1 MVEYEYYTIM
11 IIKNIKL
18 KNFRNYENL
27 DFVLNNRLNI
37 IIGNNAQGKTNI
49 LESIYFLSLTK
60 SFFAVNDKVVIK
72 KNCLYARID
81 GIITSN
87 NGCNNLSIL
96 VNNYGKYLKIGNK
109 EIKKSSDYLGYLKVI
124 LFSPDNIRLLKE
136 GPSIRRRFLNIE
148 ISQLSKR
155 YILILNQFNDLL
167 KQRNEYLKNI
177 RNSLMD
183 KDYMLILNQKFA
195 ELAYQIYNFRNDF
208 IVEINKRIKDIYKS
222 IINID
227 NIEIKYITDVKLND
241 KEIMINEIKDRLDK
255 NYDKEILYGN
265 TLIGPQRDD
274 FSILLNGNDI
284 SSYGSQGQMRIAI
297 LSVKLSEIDI
307 IFNKFGEYPVILL
320 DDIFSELDVDKRNKL
335 IKYLNCDRQVI
346 ITTTD
351 IENINEELVNN
362 AKLFKIDNGKV
373 IETRE
378 GMRDINE
385 Q

>member
-11 IIKNIKL
+11 IIRNIKL

-96 VNNYGKYLKIGNK
+96 VNSCGKYLKIGNK

-177 RNSLMD
+177 RNSLVD

-227 NIEIKYITDVKLND
+227 NIEIKYITDIKLND
-241 KEIMINEIKDRLDK
+241 KETMINEIIDRLDR
-255 NYDKEILYGN
+255 NYDKEILYGS

-274 FSILLNGNDI
+274 FCILLNGNDI

-335 IKYLNCDRQVI
+335 IKYLNCDKQVI

-378 GMRDINE
+378 RMRDINE
-385 Q
+385 K

>member
-81 GIITSN
+81 GVITSN

-177 RNSLMD
+177 RNSLVD

-227 NIEIKYITDVKLND
+227 NIEIKYITDIKLND
-241 KEIMINEIKDRLDK
+241 KETMINEIIDRLDR
-255 NYDKEILYGN
+255 NYDKEILYGS

-274 FSILLNGNDI
+274 FCILLNGNDI
-284 SSYGSQGQMRIAI
+284 SSYGSQGQIRIAI

-335 IKYLNCDRQVI
+335 IKYLNCDKQVI

>member
-81 GIITSN
+81 GVITSN

-177 RNSLMD
+177 RNSLVD

-227 NIEIKYITDVKLND
+227 NIEIKYITDIKLND
-241 KEIMINEIKDRLDK
+241 KETMINEIIDRLDR
-255 NYDKEILYGN
+255 NYDKEILYGS

>member
-11 IIKNIKL
+11 IIRNIKL

-81 GIITSN
+81 GVITSN

-177 RNSLMD
+177 RNSLVD

-241 KEIMINEIKDRLDK
+241 KEIMINEIIDRLDK

-335 IKYLNCDRQVI
+335 IKYLNCDKQVI

>member
-177 RNSLMD
+177 RNSLVD

-227 NIEIKYITDVKLND
+227 NIEIKYITDIKLND
-241 KEIMINEIKDRLDK
+241 KETMINEIIDRLDR
-255 NYDKEILYGN
+255 NYDKEILYGS

-274 FSILLNGNDI
+274 FCILLNGNDI

-335 IKYLNCDRQVI
+335 IKYLNCDKQVI

>member
-11 IIKNIKL
+11 IIRNIKL

-81 GIITSN
+81 GVITSN

-177 RNSLMD
+177 RNSLVD

-241 KEIMINEIKDRLDK
+241 KEIMINEIIDRLDK

>member
-11 IIKNIKL
+11 IIRNIKL

-81 GIITSN
+81 GVITSN

-335 IKYLNCDRQVI
+335 IKYLNCDKQVI

>member
-81 GIITSN
+81 GVITSN

-177 RNSLMD
+177 RNSLVD

-227 NIEIKYITDVKLND
+227 NIEIKYITDIKLND
-241 KEIMINEIKDRLDK
+241 KETMINEIIDRLDR
-255 NYDKEILYGN
+255 NYDKEILYGS

-274 FSILLNGNDI
+274 FCILLNGNDI

-335 IKYLNCDRQVI
+335 IKYLNCDKQVI

>member
-81 GIITSN
+81 GVITSN

-335 IKYLNCDRQVI
+335 IKYLNCDKQVI

-385 Q
+385 

>member
-177 RNSLMD
+177 RNSLVD

-227 NIEIKYITDVKLND
+227 NIEIKYITDIKLND
-241 KEIMINEIKDRLDK
+241 KEIMINEIIDRLDR
-255 NYDKEILYGN
+255 NYDKEILYGS

-274 FSILLNGNDI
+274 FCILLNGNDI

>member
-11 IIKNIKL
+11 IIRNIKL

-81 GIITSN
+81 GVITSN

-274 FSILLNGNDI
+274 FCILLNGNDI

>member
-11 IIKNIKL
+11 IIRNIKL

-81 GIITSN
+81 GIINSN

-96 VNNYGKYLKIGNK
+96 VNSCGKYLKIGNK

-177 RNSLMD
+177 RNSLVD

-227 NIEIKYITDVKLND
+227 NIEIKYITDIKLND
-241 KEIMINEIKDRLDK
+241 KETMINEIIDRLDR
-255 NYDKEILYGN
+255 NYDKEILYGS

-274 FSILLNGNDI
+274 FCILLNGNDI

-335 IKYLNCDRQVI
+335 IKYLNCDKQVI

>member
-11 IIKNIKL
+11 IIRNIKL

-96 VNNYGKYLKIGNK
+96 VNSCGKYLKIGNK

-177 RNSLMD
+177 RNSLVD

-227 NIEIKYITDVKLND
+227 NIEIKYITDIKLND
-241 KEIMINEIKDRLDK
+241 KETMINEIIDRLDR
-255 NYDKEILYGN
+255 NYDKEILYGS

-274 FSILLNGNDI
+274 FCILLNGNDI

>member
-1 MVEYEYYTIM
+1 VVEYEYYTIM

-81 GIITSN
+81 GVITSN

-385 Q
+385 

>member
-11 IIKNIKL
+11 IIRNIKL

-81 GIITSN
+81 GVITSN

-241 KEIMINEIKDRLDK
+241 KETMINEIKDRLDK

-385 Q
+385 

>member
-11 IIKNIKL
+11 IIRNIKL

-60 SFFAVNDKVVIK
+60 SFFSVNDKVVIK

-81 GIITSN
+81 GVITSN

-96 VNNYGKYLKIGNK
+96 VNSCSKYLKIGNK

-155 YILILNQFNDLL
+155 YILILNEFNDLL

-177 RNSLMD
+177 RNSLVD

-227 NIEIKYITDVKLND
+227 NIEIKYITDIKLND
-241 KEIMINEIKDRLDK
+241 KETMINEIIDRLDR
-255 NYDKEILYGN
+255 NYDKEILYGS

-274 FSILLNGNDI
+274 FCILLNGNDI

-335 IKYLNCDRQVI
+335 IKYLNCDKQVI

-378 GMRDINE
+378 GMRDVNE
-385 Q
+385 

>member
-11 IIKNIKL
+11 IIRNIKL

-81 GIITSN
+81 GVITSN

-177 RNSLMD
+177 RNSLVD

-241 KEIMINEIKDRLDK
+241 KETMINEIIDRLDK

>member
-81 GIITSN
+81 GVITSN

-241 KEIMINEIKDRLDK
+241 KEIMINEIIDRLEK

>member
-81 GIITSN
+81 GVITSN

-241 KEIMINEIKDRLDK
+241 KEIMINEIIDRLDK

-385 Q
+385 

>member
-11 IIKNIKL
+11 IIRNIKL

-81 GIITSN
+81 GVITSN

-241 KEIMINEIKDRLDK
+241 KEIMINEIIDRLDK

>member
-11 IIKNIKL
+11 IIRNIKL

-177 RNSLMD
+177 RNSLVD

-241 KEIMINEIKDRLDK
+241 KEIMINEIIDRLDK

>member
-81 GIITSN
+81 GVITSN

-177 RNSLMD
+177 RNSLVD

-227 NIEIKYITDVKLND
+227 NIEIKYITDIKLND
-241 KEIMINEIKDRLDK
+241 KETMINEIIDRLDR
-255 NYDKEILYGN
+255 NYDKEILYGS

-274 FSILLNGNDI
+274 FCILLNGNDI

-335 IKYLNCDRQVI
+335 IKYLNCDKQVI

-385 Q
+385 

>member
-81 GIITSN
+81 GVITSN

-148 ISQLSKR
+148 ISKLSKR

>member
-11 IIKNIKL
+11 IIRNIKL

-96 VNNYGKYLKIGNK
+96 ANNCGKYLKIGNK

-177 RNSLMD
+177 RNSLVD

-227 NIEIKYITDVKLND
+227 NIEIKYITDIKLND
-241 KEIMINEIKDRLDK
+241 KETMINEIIDRLDR
-255 NYDKEILYGN
+255 NYDKEILYGS

-274 FSILLNGNDI
+274 FCILLNGNDI

-335 IKYLNCDRQVI
+335 IKYLNCDKQVI

>member
-96 VNNYGKYLKIGNK
+96 VNSCGKYLKIGNK

>member
-81 GIITSN
+81 GVITSN

-241 KEIMINEIKDRLDK
+241 KEIMINEIIDRLDK

-335 IKYLNCDRQVI
+335 IKYLNCDKQVI

-385 Q
+385 

>member
-81 GIITSN
+81 GVITSN

-255 NYDKEILYGN
+255 NYDKEILYGS

>member
-81 GIITSN
+81 GVITSN

-320 DDIFSELDVDKRNKL
+320 DDIFSELR
-335 IKYLNCDRQVI
+335 C
-346 ITTTD
+346 
-351 IENINEELVNN
+351 
-362 AKLFKIDNGKV
+362 
-373 IETRE
+373 
-378 GMRDINE
+378 
-385 Q
+385 

>member
-11 IIKNIKL
+11 IIRNIKL

-96 VNNYGKYLKIGNK
+96 VNSCGKYLKIGNK

-177 RNSLMD
+177 RNSLVD

-227 NIEIKYITDVKLND
+227 NIEIKYITDIKLND
-241 KEIMINEIKDRLDK
+241 KETMINEIIDRLDR
-255 NYDKEILYGN
+255 NYDKEILYGS

-274 FSILLNGNDI
+274 FCILLNGNDI

-335 IKYLNCDRQVI
+335 IKYLNCDKQVI

>member
-11 IIKNIKL
+11 IIRNIKL

-96 VNNYGKYLKIGNK
+96 VNSCGKYLKIGNK
-109 EIKKSSDYLGYLKVI
+109 EIKKSSDYLGNLKVI

-177 RNSLMD
+177 RNSLVD

-227 NIEIKYITDVKLND
+227 NIEIKYITDIKLND
-241 KEIMINEIKDRLDK
+241 KETMINEIIDRLDR
-255 NYDKEILYGN
+255 NYDKEILYGS

-274 FSILLNGNDI
+274 FCILLNGNDI

-335 IKYLNCDRQVI
+335 IKYLNCDKQVI

>member
-11 IIKNIKL
+11 IIRNIKL

-155 YILILNQFNDLL
+155 YIVILNQFNDLL

-177 RNSLMD
+177 RNSLVD

-227 NIEIKYITDVKLND
+227 NIEIKYITDIKLND
-241 KEIMINEIKDRLDK
+241 KETMINEIIDRLDR
-255 NYDKEILYGN
+255 NYDKEILYGS

-274 FSILLNGNDI
+274 FCILLNGNDI

-335 IKYLNCDRQVI
+335 IKYLNCDKQVI

>member
-11 IIKNIKL
+11 IIRNIKL

-81 GIITSN
+81 GVITSN

-241 KEIMINEIKDRLDK
+241 KEIMINEIIDRLDK

-385 Q
+385 

>member
-81 GIITSN
+81 GVITSN

-177 RNSLMD
+177 RNSLVD

-241 KEIMINEIKDRLDK
+241 KEIMINEIIDRLDK

-297 LSVKLSEIDI
+297 LSIKLSEIDI

>member
-227 NIEIKYITDVKLND
+227 NIEIKYITDIKLND
-241 KEIMINEIKDRLDK
+241 KETMINEIIDRLDR
-255 NYDKEILYGN
+255 NYDKEILYGS

-274 FSILLNGNDI
+274 FCILLNGNDI

-335 IKYLNCDRQVI
+335 IKYLNCDKQVI

>member
-81 GIITSN
+81 GVITSN

-148 ISQLSKR
+148 ISQLSKK

-177 RNSLMD
+177 RNSLVD

>member
-81 GIITSN
+81 GVITSN

-335 IKYLNCDRQVI
+335 IKYLNYDRQVI

>member
-81 GIITSN
+81 GVITSN

>member
-335 IKYLNCDRQVI
+335 IKYLNCDKQVI